1 MRTTISIPDDLGL
14 LFFGQLQKGV
24 FRYSMRGF
32 EGYLAKEDRGK
43 LKDRALKLEGILTS
57 EEANNMEKRIKELWE
72 RWNLQQIPA
81 L

>member
-1 MRTTISIPDDLGL
+1 
-14 LFFGQLQKGV
+14 
-24 FRYSMRGF
+24 MRGF

-72 RWNLQQIPA
+72 RWNL
-81 L
+81 